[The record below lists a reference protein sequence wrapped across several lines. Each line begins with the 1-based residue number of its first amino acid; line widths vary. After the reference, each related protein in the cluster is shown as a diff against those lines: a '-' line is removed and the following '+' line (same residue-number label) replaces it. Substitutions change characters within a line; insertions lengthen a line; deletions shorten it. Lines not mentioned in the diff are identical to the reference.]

1 MPSATSHHPIRRA
14 LRWRLPYRRRAAEL
28 FRFLLRSGYSC
39 TALAPAALR
48 RRSKQGHR
56 PPPGHKRPPQ
66 TPACASA
73 RSDRQ
78 RPFRANWRPYRRR
91 SDRTAPGK
99 GPQPPPSTSAGARPS
114 TNAAPGG
121 QNGHLPYPARPSPD
135 KTTVLAPASRSC
147 HRWPQWCRA
156 AAAIALV
163 CAVLGGCTGEQFQK
177 GYILPPGALE
187 QIPIGASQDQV
198 LIVMGTPSTVATL
211 NGEVFYYISQRSERP
226 IAFMNQKV
234 VDQRVIA
241 IYFDRNRQVQ
251 RLANYGLQDGKIFD
265 FISRTTPT
273 SGQELSYLTP
283 LFKLLSFN

>member
-1 MPSATSHHPIRRA
+1 MPRAMQGDGISSGMTETSQRHSRVNSPRGLAT
-14 LRWRLPYRRRAAEL
+14 RWRGLRA
-28 FRFLLRSGYSC
+28 
-39 TALAPAALR
+39 
-48 RRSKQGHR
+48 
-56 PPPGHKRPPQ
+56 
-66 TPACASA
+66 
-73 RSDRQ
+73 
-78 RPFRANWRPYRRR
+78 
-91 SDRTAPGK
+91 
-99 GPQPPPSTSAGARPS
+99 
-114 TNAAPGG
+114 
-121 QNGHLPYPARPSPD
+121 
-135 KTTVLAPASRSC
+135 V
-147 HRWPQWCRA
+147 
-156 AAAIALV
+156 AAITLV
-163 CAVLGGCTGEQFQK
+163 CAALGACTSEQFQK

-241 IYFDRNRQVQ
+241 IYFDQNRQVK

-265 FISRTTPT
+265 FISRTTAT